1 MANTEIIKRIFGRLP
16 LVEVL
21 VRHVY
26 WKNISFFSKY
36 TSKGKEQTRVVSNN
50 ILSIDAVFMQWKE
63 WGIIEG
69 DLLIVTSSYTQLNRY
84 QLEPEQIIDRM
95 IEFLGP
101 EGTLV
106 MPAFP
111 YYKNMPKNQ
120 YFLSK
125 DIQSEV
131 FRYDAA
137 KNFVTTG
144 ILPGTLLK
152 YKGAVRSSFPINSLG
167 AYGKYAVEMFENEWS
182 EKDPLPCGRGS
193 AWAFAATKNA
203 KIVSLGTDLTHS
215 LTMIHV
221 AEDSNNGWPIEG
233 WYRNKKFI
241 LTGDVGTIEVTL
253 RERDPKWG
261 TLYFA
266 ERKLCDDLLRNNLM
280 KTANIDGVL
289 TEKIESVALLE
300 FLSGRN
306 QDGYPYY
313 FIPRKYKKYQRL

>member
-1 MANTEIIKRIFGRLP
+1 MANTKIVNKILGILP
-16 LVEVL
+16 WFEVL

-26 WKNISFFSKY
+26 WMNIGFILKFASK
-36 TSKGKEQTRVVSNN
+36 SKEQTQVVQTEKVP
-50 ILSIDAVFMQWKE
+50 IDPIFEQWKE
-63 WGIIEG
+63 WGIVTG
-69 DLLIVTSSYTQLNRY
+69 DILIVISSFTQLNKY
-84 QLEPEQIIDRM
+84 NLEPEQIIDRM

-111 YYKNMPKNQ
+111 HFKNMPKKRD
-120 YFLSK
+120 YLCKS
-125 DIQSEV
+125 IQSEV
-131 FRYDAA
+131 FVYEAT

-152 YKGAVRSSFPINSLG
+152 YKGALRSGFPINSL
-167 AYGKYAVEMFENEWS
+167 AAFGKYAADMFKNEWN
-182 EKDPLPCGRGS
+182 EKDPLPCGKSS
-193 AWAFAATKNA
+193 AWAFAASKNA

-221 AEDSNNGWPIEG
+221 AEDCNLFWPVKG

-241 LTGDVGTIEVTL
+241 LIETTGKKEVIL

-266 ERKLCDDLLRNNLM
+266 ERKLCNDLLSKGLM
-280 KTANIDGVL
+280 KSATIDSVL
-289 TEKIESVALLE
+289 TEMIESVSLLGY
-300 FLSGRN
+300 LNSRN
-306 QDGYPYY
+306 QDAYPYY
-313 FIPRKYKKYQRL
+313 CIPRRNKKLNYK

>member
-1 MANTEIIKRIFGRLP
+1 MANTGVVQKIFGKLP
-16 LVEVL
+16 LVEIL

-26 WKNISFFSKY
+26 WKNIRFFLKH
-36 TSKGKEQTRVVSNN
+36 TSRNKKQTQAFPTGK
-50 ILSIDAVFMQWKE
+50 ISIDSIFVQWRE
-63 WGIIEG
+63 WGIAAG
-69 DLLIVTSSYTQLNRY
+69 DILIVTSSFAKLNRY

-111 YYKNMPKNQ
+111 YYNNMPKNQ
-120 YFLSK
+120 EYQSK

-144 ILPGTLLK
+144 ILPATLIK

-167 AYGKYAVEMFENEWS
+167 ALGKYAADMFQNEWS
-182 EKDPLPCGRGS
+182 EKDPLPCGKGS
-193 AWAFAATKNA
+193 SWAFAAAKNA

-221 AEDSNNGWPIEG
+221 AEDANPGWPVDG
-233 WYRNKKFI
+233 WYRNKNFI
-241 LTGDVGTIEVTL
+241 LTGAAGKTEVTL

-266 ERKLCDDLLRNNLM
+266 ERKLCADLLSKGLM
-280 KTANIDGVL
+280 KSVIVDGVL
-289 TEKIESVALLE
+289 SEKIESLALLE
-300 FLSGRN
+300 YLNSRN

-313 FIPRKYKKYQRL
+313 CIPRKNKKRKQL